1 MQINFK
7 KIIVR
12 FSVILVML
20 TILAYIFWPQS
31 EIVVTVVTIE
41 PTATTMTTLAIVADP
56 PCLVLYQKDKD
67 VTALEETPCISTYVE
82 KYKAGYYT
90 GLNVICRAS
99 SDGQNINRNDLSEQR
114 MKSLQFELLDRGIPY
129 QNIKA
134 ESLGD
139 TSPYPG
145 IDPES
150 SDGKMINRSCEITGI
165 IGQ

>member
-1 MQINFK
+1 MQIDIR

-12 FSVILVML
+12 FSVAVVASA
-20 TILAYIFWPQS
+20 ILAYIFWPQP
-31 EIVVTVVTIE
+31 EVVVTIE
-41 PTATTMTTLAIVADP
+41 QTTTTVTTLAIVADP

-67 VTALEETPCISTYVE
+67 VTAFEETPCISTYVQ
-82 KYKAGYYT
+82 KYVAGYYI
-90 GLNVICRAS
+90 GLNVVCRAS
-99 SDGQNINRNDLSEQR
+99 SDGQNANRNNLSEQR

-134 ESLGD
+134 KSLGD

-150 SDGKMINRSCEITGI
+150 EDGRIANRSCEITGI
-165 IGQ
+165 VK

>member
-12 FSVILVML
+12 FSVTLVML
-20 TILAYIFWPQS
+20 TTLAYIFWPQS
-31 EIVVTVVTIE
+31 EIVVTIE
-41 PTATTMTTLAIVADP
+41 PTTTTTTTTTLAIVADP
-56 PCLVLYQKDKD
+56 PCLVLYQKDKYIM
-67 VTALEETPCISTYVE
+67 AFEETPCMSMYVE

-99 SDGQNINRNDLSEQR
+99 SDGQNINRNNLSEQR
-114 MKSLQFELLDRGIPY
+114 MKSIQFTLLDQGIPY
-129 QNIKA
+129 NAIEA
-134 ESLGD
+134 TSLGD

-150 SDGKMINRSCEITGI
+150 EDGKMVNRSCEITGDAK
-165 IGQ
+165 

>member
-20 TILAYIFWPQS
+20 TILSYIFWPQS
-31 EIVVTVVTIE
+31 KTSVTIE
-41 PTATTMTTLAIVADP
+41 PTPTTMTTLAFVADS

-67 VTALEETPCISTYVE
+67 DTAFEETLCISTYVE

-90 GLNVICRAS
+90 DLSVVCRS
-99 SDGQNINRNDLSEQR
+99 SSYGQNINRNNLSEQR

-134 ESLGD
+134 KSLGD

-150 SDGKMINRSCEITGI
+150 EDGKMVNRSCEITGT

>member
-31 EIVVTVVTIE
+31 KTAVTIE
-41 PTATTMTTLAIVADP
+41 PTATTMNTLEIVADP
-56 PCLVLYQKDKD
+56 PCLVFYQKDKD
-67 VTALEETPCISTYVE
+67 VTAFEETPCISTYVD
-82 KYKAGYYT
+82 KHKAGYYT
-90 GLNVICRAS
+90 GLNVICRSS
-99 SDGQNINRNDLSEQR
+99 SDGQNINRNNLSEQR

-134 ESLGD
+134 KSLGD

-150 SDGKMINRSCEITGI
+150 EDGKMVNRSCEITGTI
-165 IGQ
+165 E

>member
-31 EIVVTVVTIE
+31 KTVVTIE
-41 PTATTMTTLAIVADP
+41 PTATTTTTLAIVADP

-67 VTALEETPCISTYVE
+67 VTVFEQTPCMSTYIE
-82 KYKAGYYT
+82 KYNAGYYT
-90 GLNVICRAS
+90 SLSVICRAS
-99 SDGQNINRNDLSEQR
+99 SDGQNINRNDLSEKR
-114 MKSLQFELLDRGIPY
+114 MKSLQFALLDVGIPY
-129 QNIKA
+129 EDINA
-134 ESLGD
+134 TSLGD

-145 IDPES
+145 VDPES
-150 SDGKMINRSCEITGI
+150 SDGKILNRSCEITGDAK
-165 IGQ
+165 